1 MISARHF
8 LPRLLLFLL
17 LAAGSLF
24 AGLLFGSVDLSVS
37 AIAHVLLSP
46 ADDTTSQIVWQL
58 RLPRVLAA
66 FACGGLLALAGALL
80 QVLLRNPLADPYILG
95 VSGGAAVGALT
106 AMLLGWG
113 LVLVNLTSLAGALTA
128 IAIVF
133 GLSFRSGN
141 WNLYRLLLT
150 GVVLSAGCAAL
161 TTLILT
167 LAPASD
173 VKGMLFW
180 LMGDVSRAAGAEG
193 LLSAWVTL
201 VIVAAISMIFSGSL
215 NVLSLGQMKAKTLG
229 VAVLPLQ
236 VGIYFGA
243 ALATVA
249 ALMLAGV
256 IGFVGLIIPH
266 AIRLLGINDYRWLLP
281 LAILLGGSF
290 LTLADTLART
300 LWAPQQLPVGALAA
314 LRGLSEVSTTK
325 SLPRPAASP
334 MSGRLARSRSPPQPN
349 SVMTRPRPPAC
360 ITKSR
365 ANEVRFRSASSVW
378 A

>member
-1 MISARHF
+1 MTSPRYP
-8 LPRLLLFLL
+8 LPYLFLFLL

-24 AGLLFGSVDLSVS
+24 AGLLFGSVNLPVS
-37 AIAHVLLSP
+37 AIAQALLSP
-46 ADDTTSQIVWQL
+46 TDDTTSQVVWQL

-113 LVLVNLTSLAGALTA
+113 LVLVNLTSLAGALAA
-128 IAIVF
+128 IAVVF
-133 GLSFRSGN
+133 GLSFRSGD

-180 LMGDVSRAAGAEG
+180 LMGDMSRATGGEG
-193 LLSAWVTL
+193 LSSAWMTL
-201 VIVAAISMIFSGSL
+201 VIVAAISMTFSGSL

-266 AIRLLGINDYRWLLP
+266 VIRLLGINDYRWLLP
-281 LAILLGGSF
+281 LAMLLGGSF

-300 LWAPQQLPVGALAA
+300 LWAPQQLPVGVLTAL
-314 LRGLSEVSTTK
+314 LGVPLLLLLLSRK
-325 SLPRPAASP
+325 R
-334 MSGRLARSRSPPQPN
+334 
-349 SVMTRPRPPAC
+349 
-360 ITKSR
+360 
-365 ANEVRFRSASSVW
+365 
-378 A
+378 

>member
-1 MISARHF
+1 MTSAIRP
-8 LPRLLLFLL
+8 LPHLFLFLL

-24 AGLLFGSVDLSVS
+24 AGLLFGSVDIPVAS
-37 AIAHVLLSP
+37 IARVLLSP
-46 ADDTTSQIVWQL
+46 VAGDTTSLIVWQL

-66 FACGGLLALAGALL
+66 FVCGGLLALAGALL

-133 GLSFRSGN
+133 GLSFRSGD

-180 LMGDVSRAAGAEG
+180 LMGDVSRATGAEG
-193 LLSAWVTL
+193 LSFAWVIL
-201 VIVAAISMIFSGSL
+201 IILAAISMVFSGNL

-281 LAILLGGSF
+281 LAMLLGGSF

-300 LWAPQQLPVGALAA
+300 LWAPQQLPVGVLTAL
-314 LRGLSEVSTTK
+314 LGVPLLLLLLSRK
-325 SLPRPAASP
+325 R
-334 MSGRLARSRSPPQPN
+334 
-349 SVMTRPRPPAC
+349 
-360 ITKSR
+360 
-365 ANEVRFRSASSVW
+365 
-378 A
+378 